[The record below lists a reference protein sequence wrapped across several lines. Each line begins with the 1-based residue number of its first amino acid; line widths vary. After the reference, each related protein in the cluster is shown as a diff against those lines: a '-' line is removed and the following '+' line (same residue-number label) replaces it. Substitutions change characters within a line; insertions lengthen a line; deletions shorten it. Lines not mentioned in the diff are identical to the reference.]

1 VSILLEGLTKR
12 FGGRAVVEGVRLE
25 IEDGEL
31 FVLLGASGSGKSTIL
46 RMIAG
51 LTSSDGGRIQ
61 LMGTDVT
68 DLPPQKRGVGFVFQN
83 YSIFQHMTA
92 AKNIAFGLRIRRVP
106 GAERRKKSEELLD
119 LVGLGG
125 LGDRYAHELSGGQQQ
140 RVALARA
147 LAYEPRVLLLDEPFG
162 ALDVKIRSQLR
173 RSFHEI
179 QRRLK
184 VTTILVTHDQEE
196 AFEIADRIGVVDRGR
211 LVEVGRAEELYS
223 KPGSLFAATFVG
235 AGTVFV
241 GRCREGRAEF
251 GSLALPVPEDVPHA
265 EGAPVRVLIRPEQV
279 TLSESEQAPAGE
291 PVLGRG
297 HVVESRF
304 AGALRRL
311 RLRIPRLPRT
321 RQIAPQAPY
330 GEEGLL
336 IEAVVP
342 ADSPVPGESWVSLNG
357 WRILEQP
364 RPTLLVADPLN
375 GIRPPVVEARPFA
388 AALGGSIVVLGVVE
402 GTQPPDALRER
413 LKAEFES
420 EGAEI
425 RVRAGQPAEQIRNE
439 QAENYYDL
447 AVLGAAGRQAI
458 RTASLRRLLR
468 ETSTPLLFGLPR
480 ESFERVLICTAVGE
494 PGKSDVRIGGWV
506 AGRMGARVTLLH
518 VSRDSAAPPPWI
530 RAHLD
535 QGVATLSGFEV
546 AAAEA
551 HVRTAPSPLEGILL
565 EARQGDYDLIVIGVH
580 GPRSRSVIA
589 RDDVALQVLNSAN
602 RPVLVVPEDSG

>member
-1 VSILLEGLTKR
+1 MSILLEGLIKR
-12 FGGRAVVEGVRLE
+12 FGGRAVVEGVTLE
-25 IEDGEL
+25 IADGEL

-106 GAERRKKSEELLD
+106 AAERRRKSEELLD

-173 RSFHEI
+173 RSFREI

-184 VTTILVTHDQEE
+184 VTTILVTHDQDE

-211 LVEVGRAEELYS
+211 LVEVGRAEDLYS

-251 GSLALPVPEDVPHA
+251 GSLSLPLPEDLPHA

-279 TLSESEQAPAGE
+279 ALSDTQEAPAGK

-297 HVVESRF
+297 SVVDSRF
-304 AGALRRL
+304 AGSLRRL

-336 IEAVVP
+336 VEAALP
-342 ADSPVPGESWVSLNG
+342 ADSPVPEESWITLNG

-375 GIRPPVVEARPFA
+375 GIRPPVEEARPFA

-402 GTQPPDALRER
+402 GTQPPDALREK

-420 EGAEI
+420 EEAEI
-425 RVRAGQPAEQIRNE
+425 RVRAGEPAEQIRNE
-439 QAENYYDL
+439 LTESYYDL
-447 AVLGAAGRQAI
+447 VVLGAAGRQAI

-468 ETSTPLLFGLPR
+468 ESSTPLLFGLPR
-480 ESFERVLICTAVGE
+480 ESFQRVLICTAVGE
-494 PGKSDVRIGGWV
+494 PGKSDVRIGGWI

-518 VSRDSAAPPPWI
+518 VSRDSAVPPYWI

-535 QGVATLSGFEV
+535 QGVATLSGFDV
-546 AAAEA
+546 AAAEKR
-551 HVRTAPSPLEGILL
+551 VRTAPSPLEGILL
-565 EARQGDYDLIVIGVH
+565 EAREGDYDLIVIGGH
-580 GPRSRSVIA
+580 GPRSRSLIA
-589 RDDVALQVLNSAN
+589 RDDVALQVLNGAN
-602 RPVLVVPEDSG
+602 RPVLIVPEDSG